1 MKITMTRDDV
11 TGAELTDSQ
20 EVPIKVGDVSGTLDL
35 GPDSL
40 AALISLANGEGPGKL
55 SALLAPMT
63 PARRGRK
70 PGSGSG
76 ARDGKP
82 DPVTGASPDDIRK
95 WAATQGITVN
105 ARGRVPADVRE
116 KYRVAHASGP
126 APASAPASTRKTG
139 NAPDA
144 SAEAVS
150 DTHSADA
157 AGTTEATTGKTT
169 TRK

>member
-11 TGAELTDSQ
+11 TGAELADSQ
-20 EVPIKVGDVSGTLDL
+20 EIPIKVGDVSGTLDL

-55 SALLAPMT
+55 AALLAPVA
-63 PARRGRK
+63 PVRRGRK
-70 PGSGSG
+70 SGSGSG

-105 ARGRVPADVRE
+105 ARGRVPAEVRE
-116 KYRVAHASGP
+116 KYRVAHAGKP
-126 APASAPASTRKTG
+126 APATASAPASV
-139 NAPDA
+139 PDA
-144 SAEAVS
+144 SAKTALDAS
-150 DTHSADA
+150 SADA
-157 AGTTEATTGKTT
+157 AGSPDASTGKSAP
-169 TRK
+169 RK